1 MRMSRLWRLLA
12 AALLLSRTVS
22 AATLKGRVTDPD
34 GRPVAGARI
43 VVVGALGAVA
53 DRETSADGSF
63 EIDALPAGVYGIHV
77 VKDGF
82 TADPI
87 RADVAAFDA
96 RTLDFAL
103 RVSALAES
111 IVVSASQIEL
121 PLSRAA
127 DAMTAITAADLEARQ
142 IETVADA
149 LRLVP
154 DLAVTRS
161 GGRGAITSLFPRGG
175 ASNYTLVLVDG
186 IRANAFGGGYDFGHL
201 PAAEVDRV
209 EVVRGPES
217 ALFGSDAIGAVV
229 QIVTKRGGRPRGD
242 ALIEGGN
249 QGTERLAG
257 SAAGSRDP
265 WSWGGG
271 IEQRRSDGFTGVA
284 PATGE
289 RVTNDDDHLRHASG
303 SLGWRRPNGPDL
315 LIGGNVGHD
324 ERGFPGPFG
333 TNPAGNFT
341 HVDRVSRGI
350 NDSRQLGARLNHPW
364 SSRVRQRIDLNVF
377 DLSSQFTS
385 SFGPSTSGTRRVD
398 GRVQEDVAV
407 NRSFAA
413 SGGVEAIS
421 ERASST
427 FITGADG
434 TPGPIRRAVTGTF
447 GEVRYV
453 ASERLFVT
461 GGARLEHLSRN
472 RQRINSLNPKAAVS
486 FVAKATRLHASAGTG
501 IRPPDGFEIAFTDN
515 PNLKPERS
523 RSVDGGVEQR
533 FAGDALVA
541 GATAFFNRY
550 DDLLVTVGRSLRDA
564 SRYKTDNISN
574 AQARG
579 LELTLDARPRPRLS
593 LRASYAW
600 VDTQILSVDGLAAI
614 APPPFKVGDPLLRR
628 PKHQGAIDLVYT
640 HGRVSAFAD
649 LTTRGRA
656 LDVEPSFGAS
666 GGLFFSPGYAVG
678 NAGASIRFTRNFD
691 VYARV
696 LNVTDRAYE
705 EALGFPALRR
715 SAIVGVRVAA
725 GR

>member
-1 MRMSRLWRLLA
+1 MRMHRLWRLFA
-12 AALLLSRTVS
+12 TALLLSRTVS
-22 AATLKGRVTDPD
+22 AATLSGRVTDPD

-53 DRETSADGSF
+53 DRESNSDGRF
-63 EIDALPAGVYGIHV
+63 EIDALPAGAYGIHV

-87 RADVAAFDA
+87 RTEVSASETRAI
-96 RTLDFAL
+96 DFAL
-103 RVSALAES
+103 RVSAIAES

-121 PLSRAA
+121 PLSRTT
-127 DAMTAITAADLEARQ
+127 DAMTAITAADLETRQ

-186 IRANAFGGGYDFGHL
+186 MRANAFGGGYDFGHL
-201 PAAEVDRV
+201 PAADIERI

-217 ALFGSDAIGAVV
+217 ALYGSDAVGAVV
-229 QIVTKRGGRPRGD
+229 QVVTKRGGPPHGD

-249 QGTERLAG
+249 QATERFAA
-257 SAAGSRDP
+257 SAAGSRNA
-265 WSWGGG
+265 WSWGGSV
-271 IEQRRSDGFTGVA
+271 EQRRTDGFTGVA

-289 RVTNDDDHLRHASG
+289 LVTNDDDHLQYASG
-303 SLGWRRPNGPDL
+303 SVAWRRTNGPDVL
-315 LIGGNVGHD
+315 VSGNARHD

-333 TNPAGNFT
+333 TNPVGNFT
-341 HVDRVSRGI
+341 KVDRVSRGI

-364 SSRVRQRIDLNVF
+364 SPRVRQRIDVNVF

-385 SFGPSTSGTRRVD
+385 AFGPSTSGTRRVD
-398 GRVQEDVAV
+398 GRVQEDVAF
-407 NRSFAA
+407 NRAFGA
-413 SGGVEAIS
+413 SGGVELMS

-434 TPGPIRRAVTGTF
+434 TPTPIRRTDAGTF

-461 GGARLEHLSRN
+461 GGVRLEHLSRDE
-472 RQRINSLNPKAAVS
+472 QRTNSINPKAAIS
-486 FVAKATRLHASAGTG
+486 YVAKSTRLHASAGTG
-501 IRPPDGFEIAFTDN
+501 IRPPDAFEIAFTDN

-523 RSVDGGVEQR
+523 RSIGGGVEQHLT
-533 FAGDALVA
+533 GDALVV
-541 GATAFFNRY
+541 GAAAFYNRY
-550 DDLLVTVGRSLRDA
+550 DDLLITVGRSLRDA

-574 AQARG
+574 ALARG
-579 LELTLDARPRPRLS
+579 VELTVDARPSQRLS
-593 LRASYAW
+593 VRGTYAF
-600 VDTQILSVDGLAAI
+600 VHTEILSVDGLAAT

-628 PKHQGAIDLVYT
+628 PKHQGAVDVVYA
-640 HGRVSAFAD
+640 HGRLSAFAD
-649 LTTRGRA
+649 LTTRGRT

-666 GGLFFSPGYAVG
+666 GGLFICPGYAVG
-678 NAGASIRFTRNFD
+678 NVGARIRLARRFD
-691 VYARV
+691 AYARV
-696 LNVTDRAYE
+696 LNVTDRVYE
-705 EALGFPALRR
+705 EALGFPALGR
-715 SAIVGVRVAA
+715 SALVGVRVAG